1 MTRHI
6 RLDMAVKSKFG
17 AQILM
22 EQTRKQRIVNAFF
35 AFALTFFG
43 YAAIVGFLLEYNVMS
58 PSPSIEG
65 VLISLAVF
73 SASTV
78 ALLSALYRN
87 RIVRFIFEHV
97 SRSTFL
103 SITFIG
109 RIVHFTVCL
118 VAVVLFALGSVQ
130 SNFLGSISLV
140 IFFLYSPIYII
151 FSEPFAENGETRI
164 LFQQLDSSLTDYE
177 GRQQWLRK
185 ISKRVEKHLRI
196 ANIKVPHNEFVFY
209 FNMELLKGMDVQN
222 YLRDIESWL
231 VEKKTSC
238 FEALSKIYPEE
249 KFESCTRTSFSHR
262 VAQNPTTT
270 IKYISL
276 VIIALVYFVAN
287 PSLVNEILNLFG
299 LV

>member
-209 FNMELLKGMDVQN
+209 FNMELLKGTDVQN
-222 YLRDIESWL
+222 YLSNIELWL
-231 VEKKTSC
+231 IDNKTSC
-238 FEALSKIYPEE
+238 FESLSKIYPEE
-249 KFESCTRTSFSHR
+249 KFESCTSNSFYHR
-262 VAQNPTTT
+262 LAQNPTA
-270 IKYISL
+270 IVKYVSL
-276 VIIALVYFVAN
+276 VIIALAYLVAN

>member
-1 MTRHI
+1 
-6 RLDMAVKSKFG
+6 MAVKSKFG

-43 YAAIVGFLLEYNVMS
+43 YAAIVGFLLKYNVMS

-185 ISKRVEKHLRI
+185 SPRESK
-196 ANIKVPHNEFVFY
+196 
-209 FNMELLKGMDVQN
+209 
-222 YLRDIESWL
+222 S
-231 VEKKTSC
+231 T
-238 FEALSKIYPEE
+238 
-249 KFESCTRTSFSHR
+249 
-262 VAQNPTTT
+262 
-270 IKYISL
+270 
-276 VIIALVYFVAN
+276 
-287 PSLVNEILNLFG
+287 
-299 LV
+299 